1 MTSIFGK
8 VCVAA
13 GALVALGI
21 GAALFT
27 DMRDATAA
35 GDNTLQTYRSDLPDL
50 GPLASLDGA
59 STWLNSAPLDAAH
72 LRGKVVLVDFWTYSC
87 INCIRTLPHVRAW
100 AQKYRDQ
107 GLVVIGVHTPE
118 FDFEKDIGNV
128 SKAIARFGLDYPIAV
143 DSDHRIWDAFRNNA
157 WPVFYIADAQ
167 GRMRARF
174 VGEGHYDEV
183 EKAIQ
188 SLLAEAGKRGAMG
201 APVTPQASGEQAS
214 PDIAHLRSGETY
226 VGYAQ
231 ATNFGSGFG
240 SSGGLKPDVAHDY
253 VAGNPGL
260 NEWSFA
266 GNWTVGAERAS
277 LNRAG
282 GGIVYR
288 FSARDLHLV
297 LGRGAGVSPV
307 RFQVTVDGRAPGE
320 NHGSDTDASGK
331 GVVTETRLYQ
341 LVRQSGPVKART
353 FEIRFLD
360 PGVDAFAFT
369 FG

>member
-1 MTSIFGK
+1 MTSTLKKLCIA
-8 VCVAA
+8 V
-13 GALVALGI
+13 GACAALGV
-21 GAALFT
+21 GVATFTTLPAAS
-27 DMRDATAA
+27 AA
-35 GDNTLQTYRSDLPDL
+35 GDKTMQTYRSDLPKL
-50 GPLASLDGA
+50 GPLPSLDGA
-59 STWLNSAPLDAAH
+59 STWLNSPPLDAAQ

-118 FDFEKDIGNV
+118 FDFEKDTANI
-128 SKAIARFGLDYPIAV
+128 SKAIARFQLDYPIAV
-143 DSDHRIWDAFRNNA
+143 DSDHRIWDAFHNNA

-167 GRMRARF
+167 GQVRARF
-174 VGEGHYDEV
+174 VGEGNYDKV

-188 SLLAEAGKRGAMG
+188 SLLAEAGKHDAMG
-201 APVTPQASGEQAS
+201 ALTAPQAGDEQAS
-214 PDIAHLRSGETY
+214 PDIAHLGSGETY

-231 ATNFGSGFG
+231 ASNYVSR
-240 SSGGLKPDVAHDY
+240 GGLKEDVAHDY
-253 VAGNPGL
+253 VASTPGL

-297 LGRGAGVSPV
+297 LGPGAGRSPV
-307 RFQVTVDGRAPGE
+307 RFQVTVDGSAPGA
-320 NHGSDTDASGK
+320 NHGTDTDANGK

-341 LVRQSGPVKART
+341 LVRQSGPVKEHT

>member
-1 MTSIFGK
+1 MTSIFNK
-8 VCVAA
+8 LCIAV
-13 GALVALGI
+13 GACAALGV
-21 GAALFT
+21 GVATLAH
-27 DMRDATAA
+27 MPDASAA
-35 GDNTLQTYRSDLPDL
+35 GDKTVATYRSDLPKL
-50 GPLASLDGA
+50 GPLPSLDGA
-59 STWLNSAPLDAAH
+59 STWLNSAPLDTAQ

-118 FDFEKDIGNV
+118 FDFEKDTGNIN
-128 SKAIARFGLDYPIAV
+128 KAIARFNLNYPIAV
-143 DSDHRIWDAFRNNA
+143 DSDHRIWDAFHNNA

-167 GRMRARF
+167 GQVRARI
-174 VGEGHYDEV
+174 VGEGHYE
-183 EKAIQ
+183 ETEQAIQ
-188 SLLAEAGKRGAMG
+188 SLLAEAGKHDAMG
-201 APVTPQASGEQAS
+201 ALTPTQAGGEQAS
-214 PDIAHLRSGETY
+214 PDIAHLRSEETY

-231 ATNFGSGFG
+231 ASNFV
-240 SSGGLKPDVAHDY
+240 SSGGLKENVAHDY
-253 VAGNPGL
+253 VASTPGL

-297 LGRGAGVSPV
+297 LGRGAGASPV
-307 RFQVTVDGRAPGE
+307 RFQVSVDGRAPGE
-320 NHGSDTDASGK
+320 NHGSDTDADGK
-331 GVVTETRLYQ
+331 GVVNETRLYQ
-341 LVRQSGPVKART
+341 LVRQSAAVKEHT